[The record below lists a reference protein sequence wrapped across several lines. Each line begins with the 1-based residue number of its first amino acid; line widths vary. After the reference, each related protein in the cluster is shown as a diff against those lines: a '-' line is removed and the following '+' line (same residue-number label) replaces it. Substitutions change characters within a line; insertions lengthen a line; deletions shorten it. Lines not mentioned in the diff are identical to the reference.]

1 MFCLE
6 FGNIVMNWNR
16 NVLQKACIQTFSSRE
31 EMLCIY
37 NKDEMLICFIIR
49 LYSFNSNHLSVIF
62 ILHFFNKCDGIG
74 ISKHHDRKKCIS
86 KFFKDNN
93 KASHFFFN
101 CGYFLFIFVKRLT
114 KIAIRQIY
122 VIFTFLDQNCTF
134 EKFWYTFLP
143 IVVFTDPNTVT
154 FIKKMQNK
162 NHR

>member
-1 MFCLE
+1 MLSTTETIIMNKATSHLYCIYIASPLLKKR
-6 FGNIVMNWNR
+6 FGCKLFAIHFY
-16 NVLQKACIQTFSSRE
+16 FSSSQYYRT
-31 EMLCIY
+31 LDKTLAIQLSLH
-37 NKDEMLICFIIR
+37 LICFIIR
-49 LYSFNSNHLSVIF
+49 LYSFNNNHLSVIF

-122 VIFTFLDQNCTF
+122 VIFTFLDQNCT
-134 EKFWYTFLP
+134 
-143 IVVFTDPNTVT
+143 NT
-154 FIKKMQNK
+154 FITCI
-162 NHR
+162 HC